1 MNNFVHL
8 RDATGYVHAQ
18 RDNVPVTGFAPTS
31 KWPPKQIIADMHCLQ
46 IPPSIPPGE
55 YQLVAGLYN
64 PANGE
69 RLSLKD
75 EAADD
80 VLLTRFTLS
89 AYQQ

>member
-18 RDNVPVTGFAPTS
+18 RDNVPVIGFAPTS
-31 KWPPKQIIADMHCLQ
+31 QWPPEQIIADMHCLQ